1 MMKQIS
7 IGEAHYQVICEPRDG
22 QWLARATRAATGD
35 PFGIECAGQTEA
47 EAVARLTRWLE
58 WQSEHAAA
66 LEALQRAERAYHRTI
81 AGSAFASPTEG
92 PSAIELQKES
102 LEAVEA
108 ARVRLDDI
116 RIRKPTDG

>member
-7 IGEAHYQVICEPRDG
+7 IGEAQYQVICEARDG
-22 QWLARATRAATGD
+22 QWFARATRAATGD

-47 EAVARLTRWLE
+47 EAVARLTHWLE
-58 WQSEHAAA
+58 WQREHAAA
-66 LEALQRAERAYHRTI
+66 LDALQRAERGYHRTI

-116 RIRKPTDG
+116 RARKAE